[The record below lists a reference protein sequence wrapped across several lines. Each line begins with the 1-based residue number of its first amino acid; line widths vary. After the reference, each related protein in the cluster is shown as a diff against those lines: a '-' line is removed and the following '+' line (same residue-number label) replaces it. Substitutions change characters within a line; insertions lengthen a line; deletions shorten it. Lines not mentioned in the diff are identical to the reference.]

1 LNFGDGEDSAEGGK
15 VGLSEGRIATEPAV
29 DGFED
34 GGMGLVLEGG
44 AESREMG
51 GEGLRGGAKLV
62 GMLKA
67 IAVDKHAVIT
77 IGDGTAPLSRNV
89 GIEDGAAAGCAPG
102 HGQTTTRTV
111 CFHLG
116 VHRGIHLQSHF
127 RMPLGTVE
135 EKARRRQNLKLTR
148 VARPAHQKPDFVD

>member
-1 LNFGDGEDSAEGGK
+1 LDFRRKYRLNFGDGEGSPEGGK
-15 VGLSEGRIATEPAV
+15 VGLGEGRIATEPAV

-62 GMLKA
+62 GMLEA
-67 IAVDKHAVIT
+67 IAVYEHAVIA

-102 HGQTTTRTV
+102 HGQTTT
-111 CFHLG
+111 
-116 VHRGIHLQSHF
+116 
-127 RMPLGTVE
+127 
-135 EKARRRQNLKLTR
+135 
-148 VARPAHQKPDFVD
+148 